1 MPGGCISENKKGSGA
16 SRRPGSGRY
25 WGFRPSAPL
34 VRAGIGFASRP
45 GSEGSF
51 KCRLRRYL
59 YSSPPK
65 ATIPQ
70 PSATQWL
77 SNLRTLRT
85 FGPEGRQPSRP
96 KGRVQSRHHNPR
108 AVRPVKPKNPPAKDR
123 SNFRTLRA
131 QRAHPSEPGPLR
143 GPFYFN
149 RIILSAK
156 ARKKGSI
163 TPPSIFSGCHC
174 TAQMSSLSLLS
185 TASMMPSRARAA
197 SFREGA
203 SFLIPSR

>member
-1 MPGGCISENKKGSGA
+1 MPPPAVFIFIAAEGGDTTTLSHAVAVKLKN
-16 SRRPGSGRY
+16 
-25 WGFRPSAPL
+25 
-34 VRAGIGFASRP
+34 
-45 GSEGSF
+45 
-51 KCRLRRYL
+51 
-59 YSSPPK
+59 PK
-65 ATIPQ
+65 
-70 PSATQWL
+70 
-77 SNLRTLRT
+77 NLRPARAVN
-85 FGPEGRQPSRP
+85 PHAEGVS
-96 KGRVQSRHHNPR
+96 KCRHHNPR
-108 AVRPVKPKNPPAKDR
+108 AVRPVKPKNPPAKGR

-131 QRAHPSEPGPLR
+131 PRAHPFEPGPLR

-163 TPPSIFSGCHC
+163 TPPSIFSGCHW

-203 SFLIPSR
+203 SFLMPSR